1 MESALSNA
9 IERLQQVILE
19 QRVLLQLRDAEIQT
33 ARVEL
38 QSRDLLIQK
47 LKIELARL
55 KRMQFGRSSERL
67 DTEIAQLELALE
79 ELEGTGT
86 VSSNTLAIPVAQH
99 EAAANKPH
107 RRPLP
112 GHLSRETITHAP
124 ACICPDCG
132 AELCVLDEDVAEVLE
147 YVPSSFK
154 VIRHVR
160 PKLSCGACQTIVQ
173 CAAPSRPIE
182 RGLAG
187 PGLLA
192 HVLTAKYCDHLP
204 LYRQSE
210 IYAREGIDLDR
221 STLADWV
228 GQSSRLLSPLINAIK
243 QYVLSADKLH
253 GDDTP
258 VPVLCPGKGTTKQA
272 RLWPYVRDDRPAG
285 SAEPPAVWFA
295 YSPDRKAKH
304 PQQHLK
310 DYRGILQ
317 ADGYAGY
324 EALYQT
330 GGIDEAACWA
340 HVRRKFYDIHIATE
354 SLLAKAAVE
363 KIGAL
368 YDIESGINGQLPEIR
383 QQVRQARAGPLL
395 DALHTWFMATVKQV
409 PKKSDLAGAIHYA
422 LSRWKALTRY
432 RDDGRIEIDNNAAE
446 RALRAVALGRK
457 NYLFAGSDAGGESAA
472 AIYSLIGTAKLN
484 DLNPEAYLRYVLTHI
499 ADHPINRIAELLP
512 WNVAAKL
519 QTTEIKTV

>member
-1 MESALSNA
+1 MESALPND

-19 QRVLLQLRDAEIQT
+19 QRVLLQLRDEELQT

-38 QSRDLLIQK
+38 QSRDILIQT
-47 LKIELARL
+47 LKVELARL

-67 DTEIAQLELALE
+67 DAEIAQLELALE
-79 ELEGTGT
+79 ELEGAA
-86 VSSNTLAIPVAQH
+86 VSSSVP
-99 EAAANKPH
+99 AAVTSSDATANKPR

-112 GHLSRETITHAP
+112 DHLPRETITHAS
-124 ACICPDCG
+124 ACTCPDCG
-132 AELCVLDEDVAEVLE
+132 AEMRVLGDDVAEVLE

-160 PKLSCGACQTIVQ
+160 PKLCCGSCQRIVQ

-182 RGLAG
+182 RGMAG

-192 HVLTAKYCDHLP
+192 HVLVSKYCDHLP

-228 GQSSRLLSPLINAIK
+228 GQSSRLLNPLINSIK
-243 QYVLSADKLH
+243 QYVLSAGKIH

-258 VPVLCPGKGTTKQA
+258 VPVLSPGKGTTKLA

-285 SAEPPAVWFA
+285 SDAPPAVWFA

-304 PQQHLK
+304 PQAHLK

-330 GGIDEAACWA
+330 GKIEEAACWA
-340 HVRRKFYDIHIATE
+340 HVRRKFYDIHVATD
-354 SLLAKAAVE
+354 SPLAKHAIE
-363 KIGAL
+363 KIGEL
-368 YDIESGINGQLPEIR
+368 YAVESDINGQLPESR
-383 QQVRQARAGPLL
+383 QQCRQARAGPLL
-395 DALHTWFMATVKQV
+395 DALHTWFMATTKQV
-409 PKKSDLAGAIHYA
+409 PKKADLAGAIHYA
-422 LSRWKALTRY
+422 LSRWQALTRY

-484 DLNPEAYLRYVLTHI
+484 GLDPEAYLRYVLTHI
-499 ADHPINRIAELLP
+499 ADHPINRVAELLP
-512 WNVAAKL
+512 WNVAAQL
-519 QTTEIKTV
+519 QADKIKTA